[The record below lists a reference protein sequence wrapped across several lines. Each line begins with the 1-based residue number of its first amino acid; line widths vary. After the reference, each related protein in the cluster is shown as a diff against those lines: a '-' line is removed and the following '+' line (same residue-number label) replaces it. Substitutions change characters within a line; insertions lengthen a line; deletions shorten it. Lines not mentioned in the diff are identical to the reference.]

1 MSERRAILARLAPAV
16 LLIGLALAWLL
27 PDPPSLRL
35 TTSDTQPAEAWAA
48 ALDALP
54 DAPLV
59 LVGFDPD
66 VGTYAE
72 VRPTVRAAIADLL
85 NRNARLALVSL
96 TPEGRALLV
105 TELDRLRRS
114 EVNVARLLDLG
125 YLPGA
130 EAALVS
136 IAAAPPLPSGA
147 AGEVAR
153 RLSEDGTDAVD
164 AVLVVGGNDLGPRS
178 WVEQV
183 APRVPGTPIVAIA
196 PTVLLP
202 ELQPYLASG
211 QLAAL
216 LGTPRDGATYRAAV
230 DVGSLGRLREQGEP
244 PIAALMLGLFVAVV
258 VVGQAWGRRLVD
270 QVREGR
276 HDGRHDGRE
285 GG

>member
-1 MSERRAILARLAPAV
+1 MSERRAVLARLAPAV
-16 LLIGLALAWLL
+16 LLIGLAAAWLL
-27 PDPPSLRL
+27 PDSAALRL
-35 TTSDTQPAEAWAA
+35 ASSDREPADGWAA

-54 DAPLV
+54 AAPLV

-72 VRPTVRAAIADLL
+72 VRPTVRAALADLL
-85 NRNARLALVSL
+85 NRNARVALVSL

-105 TELDRLRRS
+105 TELSRLRRS
-114 EVNVARLLDLG
+114 EANAARLLDLG
-125 YLPGA
+125 YVPGA

-136 IAAAPPLPSGA
+136 IAAGPPLPAGA
-147 AGEVAR
+147 QGEVAR
-153 RLSEDGTDAVD
+153 RLSDEGIGGVD
-164 AVLVVGGNDLGPRS
+164 AAVVVGGNDLGPRS

-183 APRVPGTPIVAIA
+183 APRLPGLPILAVA

-216 LGTPRDGATYRAAV
+216 LGTPRDGATYRSTV
-230 DVGSLGRLREQGEP
+230 DLGSLGRLREDGEP
-244 PIAALMLGLFVAVV
+244 PLAALTLGLLIAVL

-270 QVREGR
+270 QVREGA
-276 HDGRHDGRE
+276 HDGRDAG
-285 GG
+285 